1 MGFTKLA
8 VAQWTQ
14 NIWKEAMHP
23 KKIFFRCVMVPL
35 IALSAF
41 MAAGAVHGQNSWQP
55 RAPFPAPPAEFLAVA
70 ASGKLYLFGGLAPKF
85 VPRGLVFEYDAA
97 TDVWT
102 PKKPMPL
109 PSHHLALA
117 EYNGKIYSFG
127 GFKLPASGEI
137 AWEPIDNSWEYD
149 PATDTWKPLKPMPSK
164 RGGGAAATVNGK
176 IYVIGGA
183 GVHPGSKDAPLLM
196 GPNGTPHRSVGT
208 VEEYDIASDTW
219 RVRTSMPTARN
230 HFVVAAVNGKIY
242 AIGGR
247 LASAFVSLGS
257 DTDVVEEYDPA
268 TDLWG
273 VPRARMSS
281 PRASMVGAFH
291 NERIYILGGEIQSS
305 QVSST
310 FRTMEAYEPATN
322 QWLVLPPAPLGRQP
336 IAGDVIGD
344 TLYVVSG
351 DNGDR
356 PLIGVRG
363 PAEPFPFDSL
373 RLSGFK

>member
-1 MGFTKLA
+1 
-8 VAQWTQ
+8 
-14 NIWKEAMHP
+14 MHP
-23 KKIFFRCVMVPL
+23 KKISFCCVILPL
-35 IALSAF
+35 LALSVLT
-41 MAAGAVHGQNSWQP
+41 AAGTVHAQSSWQP
-55 RAPFPAPPAEFLAVA
+55 RAPFPAPPAELLAVA
-70 ASGKLYLFGGLAPKF
+70 AGGKLYLFGGLAPKF
-85 VPRGLVFEYDAA
+85 VPRGLVFAYDPA

-102 PKKPMPL
+102 AKKPMPL

-127 GFKLPASGEI
+127 GFKRPASGEI

-149 PATDTWKPLKPMPSK
+149 PATDTWKPLQPMPSK
-164 RGGGAAATVNGK
+164 RGGGAATVVNGK

-219 RVRTSMPTARN
+219 RERSSMPTARN

-273 VPRARMSS
+273 VPRARMSA
-281 PRASMVGAFH
+281 PRASMVGAVH
-291 NERIYILGGEIQSS
+291 GERIYIVGGEIQSS

-310 FRTMEAYEPATN
+310 FRTLEAYEPATN

-363 PAEPFPFDSL
+363 PSEPFPFDAL
-373 RLSGFK
+373 RLGNFK

>member
-1 MGFTKLA
+1 MGH
-8 VAQWTQ
+8 AQ
-14 NIWKEAMHP
+14 IIAHLWKEAMHP
-23 KKIFFRCVMVPL
+23 KKISFRCSLYPFV
-35 IALSAF
+35 ALSVLT
-41 MAAGAVHGQNSWQP
+41 AAGAVHAQSSWQM

-85 VPRGLVFEYDAA
+85 VPRGLVYEYDPA

-102 PKKPMPL
+102 AKKPMPL

-164 RGGGAAATVNGK
+164 RGGGAAAVVNGK

-183 GVHPGSKDAPLLM
+183 GVHPGSKNAPLLM

-208 VEEYDIASDTW
+208 VEEYDVASDTW
-219 RVRTSMPTARN
+219 RERSSMPTARN

-273 VPRARMSS
+273 VPRARMST
-281 PRASMVGAFH
+281 PRASMVWAVQGG
-291 NERIYILGGEIQSS
+291 RIYIVGGEIQSS

-310 FRTMEAYEPATN
+310 FRTVEAYEPATN

-363 PAEPFPFDSL
+363 PSEPFPFDAL
-373 RLSGFK
+373 RLNSFK

>member
-1 MGFTKLA
+1 MVLA
-8 VAQWTQ
+8 E
-14 NIWKEAMHP
+14 IILDLWKEAMHP
-23 KKIFFRCVMVPL
+23 YKIAFRFL
-35 IALSAF
+35 INLFIALSVLTTTRTAH
-41 MAAGAVHGQNSWQP
+41 AQSGWKP
-55 RAPFPAPPAEFLAVA
+55 RTPFPAQPAEFLAAA

-85 VPRGLVFEYDAA
+85 VPRGLVYEYDPANN
-97 TDVWT
+97 VWT
-102 PKKPMPL
+102 AKKPMPL

-164 RGGGAAATVNGK
+164 RGGGAAAVVNGK

-183 GVHPGSKDAPLLM
+183 GVHPGSKNAPLLM

-208 VEEYDIASDTW
+208 VEEYDVASDTW
-219 RVRTSMPTARN
+219 RERNSMPTARN

-268 TDLWG
+268 TDMWG
-273 VPRARMSS
+273 VPRARMST
-281 PRASMVGAFH
+281 PRASMVSAVYGG
-291 NERIYILGGEIQSS
+291 RIYIVGGEIQSS

-310 FRTMEAYEPATN
+310 YRTMEAYEPATN
-322 QWLVLPPAPLGRQP
+322 QWFVLPPVPLGRQP
-336 IAGDVIGD
+336 IAGDMIGD

-363 PAEPFPFDSL
+363 PSEPFPFDAL
-373 RLSGFK
+373 RLSSFK